1 MKKISDEQLEE
12 WLREMPK
19 LKDHRDPHDIYE
31 NISKKLEE
39 RPRKSWIIPSF
50 ATAAAVLLVAI
61 LSFNLFDGTSFN
73 QSADK
78 SLQEEAVTEQNSSLK
93 KEESTTENEA
103 RMDVGSEENSNDM
116 NDITFQAIEDSTTA
130 VYAED
135 LGAMQVFTLAIP
147 DSQVQ
152 NIIPVSFLIEPS
164 DQVDQLVQL
173 EEGMASINEQEW
185 GLDNFYPLEADLAI
199 DSNNSTLNVNVAA
212 DHPYQFGTAGTP
224 FVAAIQQILL
234 DLNLEKAVFTTDETE
249 KGMSTGHDFFTEK
262 SIEKKSNLAFYFYYP
277 NNESTKPYLVPY
289 TESYSTIENAFE
301 AMKTNIDTHNL
312 RAPLLVDQIN
322 SVDIDDTQKI
332 VNITLNK
339 GINMEDT
346 PETSQSIEAILLTV
360 KSFGYEKVKFSNAP
374 IDHVGRFSLQE
385 EIQVPIA
392 ANRKSID

>member
-39 RPRKSWIIPSF
+39 RPRKTWIIPSF

-61 LSFNLFDGTSFN
+61 LSFNMFEGASFN
-73 QSADK
+73 HSADK
-78 SLQEEAVTEQNSSLK
+78 NVQEEAVTEKNTSLK
-93 KEESTTENEA
+93 KEESNIENEA
-103 RMDVGSEENSNDM
+103 RMDVGNEENSTEMNDM
-116 NDITFQAIEDSTTA
+116 TFQATEDSTTA

-147 DSQVQ
+147 DSNAQ

-164 DQVDQLVQL
+164 DQVDQLAQL
-173 EEGMASINEQEW
+173 EEAMESLEEQEW
-185 GLDNFYPLEADLAI
+185 GLDDFYPLEANLAI
-199 DSNNSTLNVNVAA
+199 DVNESSLNVNVAE

-234 DLNLEKAVFTTDETE
+234 DLNLEKAVFTTNVTE

-277 NNESTKPYLVPY
+277 KNESTKPYLVPY
-289 TESYSTIENAFE
+289 TESFPTIKEAFE

-312 RAPLLVDQIN
+312 RAPLLVNQIN

-339 GINMEDT
+339 GIDIEDT
-346 PETSQSIEAILLTV
+346 PETSYSIEAILLTV
-360 KSFGYEKVKFSNAP
+360 KSFGYEKVKINDAP
-374 IDHVGRFSLQE
+374 IEYVGRFSLRE

-392 ANRKSID
+392 ANKKSIE

>member
-39 RPRKSWIIPSF
+39 RPRKTWIIPSF
-50 ATAAAVLLVAI
+50 ATAAAVFLVAI
-61 LSFNLFDGTSFN
+61 LSFNLFDGASFN
-73 QSADK
+73 HSADK
-78 SLQEEAVTEQNSSLK
+78 NLQEEAVTEQNTSLK
-93 KEESTTENEA
+93 KEESTYENEA
-103 RMDVGSEENSNDM
+103 RMDVGSEENSTDM
-116 NDITFQAIEDSTTA
+116 NDITFQATEDPTTA

-152 NIIPVSFLIEPS
+152 NIIPVSFLIESS
-164 DQVDQLVQL
+164 DQIDQLAQL
-173 EEGMASINEQEW
+173 EEVMASIDEQEW
-185 GLDNFYPLEADLAI
+185 GLNNFYPLEADLAI
-199 DSNNSTLNVNVAA
+199 DVNSSTLNVNVAA
-212 DHPYQFGTAGTP
+212 DHPYQYGTAGIP
-224 FVAAIQQILL
+224 FFHAIQQLL
-234 DLNLEKAVFTTDETE
+234 LNLNLEKAVFTTNETE
-249 KGMSTGHDFFTEK
+249 KGMSTGHDFITEK
-262 SIEKKSNLAFYFYYP
+262 PLEKIANLAFYLYYP

-289 TESYSTIENAFE
+289 TESYSTIEEAFE

-322 SVDIDDTQKI
+322 SVAIDETNKS

-339 GINMEDT
+339 GINIEDT
-346 PETSQSIEAILLTV
+346 PETSQSIEAILLTA

-374 IDHVGRFSLQE
+374 IDYVGRFSLQE

-392 ANRKSID
+392 ANKKSFD

>member
-39 RPRKSWIIPSF
+39 RPRKTWIIPSF

-61 LSFNLFDGTSFN
+61 LSFNYFDGTSFN

-199 DSNNSTLNVNVAA
+199 DTNNSTLNVNVAA

-339 GINMEDT
+339 GINIEDT

-360 KSFGYEKVKFSNAP
+360 KSFGYEKVTFSNAP

-392 ANRKSID
+392 ANKKSID

>member
-19 LKDHRDPHDIYE
+19 LKDHRDPHVIYE

-39 RPRKSWIIPSF
+39 RPRKTWIIPSF

-116 NDITFQAIEDSTTA
+116 NDITFQTIEDSTTA

-199 DSNNSTLNVNVAA
+199 DTNNSTLNVNVAA

-339 GINMEDT
+339 GINIEDT

-374 IDHVGRFSLQE
+374 INHVGRFSLQE

-392 ANRKSID
+392 ANKKSID